1 MTYLWAYLAGVLT
14 LINPCVLPLLPIV
27 LATALQASR
36 FGPLALAAGLVLT
49 FVVVGVVIS
58 AFGAAIGIDE
68 RLITNVAAT
77 MMVIFGVVLLVPPA
91 QIWLSGLFSPVA
103 SGANAR
109 IDNGAAVGSDKGI
122 RGQFVIGLLLGAVWS
137 PCIGPTLGGAIGLAA
152 SGEGLLQAS
161 FTMIMFGF
169 GVSTVMLALAYGSR
183 EVLARRRDALKS
195 IMPYAKPVMGASL
208 ALVGVLLL
216 FHLERVIEGWLLDL
230 MPAWLLN
237 LSVSV

>member
-49 FVVVGVVIS
+49 FVVVGVGIS

-68 RLITNVAAT
+68 RLITNIAAT
-77 MMVIFGVVLLVPPA
+77 MMVIFGAVLLIPRA
-91 QIWLSGLFSPVA
+91 QIWLSNWFSPVA

-109 IDNGAAVGSDKGI
+109 LDGGAEVGNGKGM
-122 RGQFVIGLLLGAVWS
+122 RGQFMIGLLLGAVWS
-137 PCIGPTLGGAIGLAA
+137 PCIGPTLGGAIGLAT
-152 SGEGLLQAS
+152 SGEGLAQAT
-161 FTMIMFGF
+161 FTMVMFGL

-195 IMPYAKPVMGASL
+195 IMPYAKPIMGASL
-208 ALVGVLLL
+208 LLVGLLLL

-230 MPAWLLN
+230 MPVWLQD